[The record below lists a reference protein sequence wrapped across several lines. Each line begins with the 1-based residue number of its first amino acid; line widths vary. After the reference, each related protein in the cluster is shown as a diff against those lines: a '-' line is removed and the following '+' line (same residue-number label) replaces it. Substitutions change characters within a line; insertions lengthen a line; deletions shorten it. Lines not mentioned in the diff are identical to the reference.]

1 MIGRLRSL
9 LTFGSSLVLV
19 AGIAIA
25 SVSVVNISTS
35 NAALSAEQLLPA
47 LKEIQ
52 PDASSLHI
60 GVPIPKLGDF
70 IGTLTIPRLN
80 KSIPIYE
87 GTEPA
92 QLKKGAGHYQK
103 SVPPGLKD
111 NSVIAGH
118 RDSVFTQFGSLKRGD
133 KLIVKTGYGK
143 FIYKIDKFRI
153 VKANDRT
160 VIVPT
165 PVATL
170 TLSTC
175 YPFHYIGSAPDRF
188 IVTALLES

>member
-9 LTFGSSLVLV
+9 LTFGSSLILV
-19 AGIAIA
+19 AGIAIT
-25 SVSVVNISTS
+25 SVSVQNISSS
-35 NAALSAEQLLPA
+35 NAALSAEELLPA
-47 LKEIQ
+47 LQEIQ
-52 PDASSLHI
+52 PDASALHI
-60 GVPIPKLGDF
+60 GVPIPKLGDY
-70 IGTLTIPRLN
+70 IGTLKIPRLS
-80 KSIPIYE
+80 KTIPIFE

-92 QLKKGAGHYQK
+92 QLKKGAGHYRK
-103 SVPPGLKD
+103 SVPPGLND

-133 KLIVKTGYGK
+133 KLIVKTNYGK
-143 FIYKIDKFRI
+143 FTYAITKFRI

>member
-1 MIGRLRSL
+1 M
-9 LTFGSSLVLV
+9 
-19 AGIAIA
+19 
-25 SVSVVNISTS
+25 SVINISTS

-52 PDASSLHI
+52 PDASAVHF

-70 IGTLTIPRLN
+70 IGTLKIPRL
-80 KSIPIYE
+80 KKTIPIYE

-103 SVPPGLKD
+103 SVPPGLND

-133 KLIVKTGYGK
+133 ELIIKTGYGK
-143 FIYKIDKFRI
+143 FIYRIDSFRI
-153 VKANDRT
+153 VKADDRT

-170 TLSTC
+170 TFSTC
-175 YPFHYIGSAPDRF
+175 YPFHYVGSAPNRF
-188 IVTALLES
+188 IVTALLKS

>member
-1 MIGRLRSL
+1 
-9 LTFGSSLVLV
+9 V

-25 SVSVVNISTS
+25 SVSFLNISSS
-35 NAALSAEQLLPA
+35 NAALSAAELLPA
-47 LKEIQ
+47 LEEIQ
-52 PDASSLHI
+52 PDASELHMS
-60 GVPIPKLGDF
+60 VPIPKLGDF
-70 IGTLTIPRLN
+70 IGTLKIPRLK
-80 KSIPIYE
+80 KSIPIFE
-87 GTEPA
+87 GTESA

-103 SVPPGLKD
+103 SVPPGLND

-118 RDSVFTQFGSLKRGD
+118 RDSVFTEFGSLKRGD

-143 FIYKIDKFRI
+143 FTYKISKFRI

-165 PVATL
+165 SVATL

-175 YPFHYIGSAPDRF
+175 YPFHFIGSAPDRF